1 MVIVVFSLEKNHI
14 NESHLHRKPRVKRT
28 PGKHLRVQTIKTS
41 NDLHS
46 LFTEVAQ
53 D

>member
-1 MVIVVFSLEKNHI
+1 MVIVVFSLEKYHI

-28 PGKHLRVQTIKTS
+28 PGKHLRIQTIKTS
-41 NDLHS
+41 HDLHS
-46 LFTEVAQ
+46 LLTKFAQ